1 VRSLSAVK
9 PVPSSSKRAS
19 RGFSLIDVLLV
30 IVLLGI
36 VATGLATVSGRLAA
50 QSALS
55 LKTRQAMTL
64 AQGLL
69 EEVRH
74 APFTYCDGVDELAPN
89 VTGAFPGPGGCPTQ
103 VDLMGPEPGESRYV
117 AGSRFD
123 GVTDYRGFTMP
134 GPGCAGLCDM
144 AGNVVNVVNGGTSS
158 LVGCS
163 AGVTMA
169 PVALAA
175 IPALDANGRPQVLRI
190 AVTVACPG
198 LDPLVVETVRVR
210 HAPITF

>member
-1 VRSLSAVK
+1 VK
-9 PVPSSSKRAS
+9 PVSSSRRAS

-55 LKTRQAMTL
+55 LKTRQAMAL

-74 APFTYCDGVDELAPN
+74 APFTYCDGNDLRATATTTTRARISATDCQSLVD
-89 VTGAFPGPGGCPTQ
+89 VPGQEPPG
-103 VDLMGPEPGESRYV
+103 GESRYNPPL
-117 AGSRFD
+117 SRFD
-123 GVTDYRGFTMP
+123 SLTDYQGFTMP
-134 GPGCAGLCDM
+134 GPGCPGLCDM

-158 LVGCS
+158 LAGCS
-163 AGVTMA
+163 ARVIMA
-169 PVALAA
+169 AVALAS
-175 IPALDANGRPQVLRI
+175 IPALDVDNRPQVLRI
-190 AVTVACPG
+190 AVTVTCPG

>member
-1 VRSLSAVK
+1 MK
-9 PVPSSSKRAS
+9 PVPSSKRAS

-55 LKTRQAMTL
+55 LKTRQAMAL

-74 APFTYCDGVDELAPN
+74 APFTYCDGNDGQGATAIRAVIGA
-89 VTGAFPGPGGCPTQ
+89 TGCQSQ
-103 VDLMGPEPGESRYV
+103 VDMDMPGPEPGESRYNPWPN
-117 AGSRFD
+117 GFD
-123 GVTDYRGFTMP
+123 GVTDYRGFIMP
-134 GPGCAGLCDM
+134 GPGCPGLCDM
-144 AGNVVNVVNGGTSS
+144 AGNVVNGGTSS

-163 AGVTMA
+163 ARVTMA

-175 IPALDANGRPQVLRI
+175 IPALDVDNRPQVLRI
-190 AVTVACPG
+190 AVTVGCPG

-210 HAPITF
+210 HAPTTF

>member
-1 VRSLSAVK
+1 VK
-9 PVPSSSKRAS
+9 PVSSSSKRAS

-103 VDLMGPEPGESRYV
+103 VDLMGPEPGESRYA

-123 GVTDYRGFTMP
+123 GVTDYQNFEMP

-144 AGNVVNVVNGGTSS
+144 TGYLLNGAGST
-158 LVGCS
+158 LAGCS
-163 AGVTMA
+163 TRVTMVA
-169 PVALAA
+169 QALAT
-175 IPALDANGRPQVLRI
+175 IPARDAYNRPQVLRI
-190 AVTVACPG
+190 AVTVTCPG
-198 LDPLVVETVRVR
+198 LDPLVVDTVRVR

>member
-1 VRSLSAVK
+1 MKPASLS
-9 PVPSSSKRAS
+9 RQ

-30 IVLLGI
+30 IVLMGI

-55 LKTRQAMTL
+55 LKTRQALAL

-74 APFTYCDGVDELAPN
+74 APFTYCDGNDAQAATA
-89 VTGAFPGPGGCPTQ
+89 TGAFIGATGCLAQ
-103 VDLMGPEPGESRYV
+103 VDAMGPEPGESRYN
-117 AGSRFD
+117 AANRFD
-123 GVTDYRGFTMP
+123 SVTDYQGFAMP
-134 GPGCAGLCDM
+134 GPGCAGICDM
-144 AGNVVNVVNGGTSS
+144 AGNVLNGAGSP

-163 AGVTMA
+163 AGV
-169 PVALAA
+169 VLAA
-175 IPALDANGRPQVLRI
+175 QALPAIAALDANGRPQVLRI

-210 HAPITF
+210 HAPTTF

>member
-1 VRSLSAVK
+1 MK
-9 PVPSSSKRAS
+9 PVSSSRQ

-50 QSALS
+50 QSAQS
-55 LKTRQAMTL
+55 LKTRQALAL

-69 EEVRH
+69 QEVRH
-74 APFTYCDGVDELAPN
+74 APFSYCDSGDPQAATA
-89 VTGAFPGPGGCPTQ
+89 TGAFIGAAGCQSQ

-123 GVTDYRGFTMP
+123 SVTDYQGFAMP

-144 AGNVVNVVNGGTSS
+144 AGNLLNGAGST
-158 LVGCS
+158 LAGCS
-163 AGVTMA
+163 TRVAMA
-169 PVALAA
+169 AQALAA

>member
-1 VRSLSAVK
+1 MK
-9 PVPSSSKRAS
+9 PVSSSRQ

-55 LKTRQAMTL
+55 LKTRQALAL

-74 APFTYCDGVDELAPN
+74 APFTYCDGNDAQRA
-89 VTGAFPGPGGCPTQ
+89 TAIGAFIGATGCLAQ

-163 AGVTMA
+163 AGVTIA

-175 IPALDANGRPQVLRI
+175 IPALDANGLPQVLRI
-190 AVTVACPG
+190 AVTVTCPG

-210 HAPITF
+210 HAPNTF

>member
-1 VRSLSAVK
+1 VK
-9 PVPSSSKRAS
+9 PVPSSTPKRAS

-55 LKTRQAMTL
+55 LKTRQAMAL

-74 APFTYCDGVDELAPN
+74 APFTYCDGNDPRATATTTTRARISATDCQSLVD
-89 VTGAFPGPGGCPTQ
+89 VPGQEPPGS
-103 VDLMGPEPGESRYV
+103 ESRY
-117 AGSRFD
+117 SLPLNRFD
-123 GVTDYRGFTMP
+123 GVSDYQRFTMP
-134 GPGCAGLCDM
+134 GPGCPGLCDM
-144 AGNVVNVVNGGTSS
+144 DGNVVNGGTSS
-158 LVGCS
+158 LVGCR

-169 PVALAA
+169 AVALAS
-175 IPALDANGRPQVLRI
+175 IPALDVDNQPQVLRI
-190 AVTVACPG
+190 AVTVTCPG
-198 LDPLVVETVRVR
+198 LDPLVVEAVRVR

>member
-1 VRSLSAVK
+1 MK
-9 PVPSSSKRAS
+9 PVLSSKQ

-55 LKTRQAMTL
+55 LKTRQAMAL

-74 APFTYCDGVDELAPN
+74 APFTYCDGNDLRADSATRAVISATDCES
-89 VTGAFPGPGGCPTQ
+89 Q
-103 VDLMGPEPGESRYV
+103 VDGLGPEPGESRYNPPLN
-117 AGSRFD
+117 RFD
-123 GVTDYRGFTMP
+123 GVTDYQGFTMP
-134 GPGCAGLCDM
+134 GPGCPGLCDM
-144 AGNVVNVVNGGTSS
+144 AGNVVNGGAGS

-163 AGVTMA
+163 ARVTMV

-175 IPALDANGRPQVLRI
+175 IPALDVDNRPQVLRI
-190 AVTVACPG
+190 AVTVTCPG
-198 LDPLVVETVRVR
+198 LDRLVVDTVRVR
-210 HAPITF
+210 HAPTTF